1 MKQLNLGLSVLIPE
15 SYIPNLNTRL
25 YFYRKLAYLQS
36 VEDLKLAKLEMFE
49 RFGELPKEVSH
60 LIEITELRV
69 LCKLLSIEK
78 FDLGNRGLIIK
89 FRDTLGCQFYHGD
102 LKELKM
108 FLIKESKI

>member
-49 RFGELPKEVSH
+49 
-60 LIEITELRV
+60 
-69 LCKLLSIEK
+69 
-78 FDLGNRGLIIK
+78 
-89 FRDTLGCQFYHGD
+89 
-102 LKELKM
+102 
-108 FLIKESKI
+108 